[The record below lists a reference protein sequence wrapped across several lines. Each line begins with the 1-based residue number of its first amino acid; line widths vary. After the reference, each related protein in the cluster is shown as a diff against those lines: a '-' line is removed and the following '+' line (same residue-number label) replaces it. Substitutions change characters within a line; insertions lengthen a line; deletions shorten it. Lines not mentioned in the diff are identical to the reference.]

1 MNQYEAMFVF
11 DPTFGGSF
19 ENCEAEIRRF
29 MERAGAEILFCNK
42 WEERRLAYK
51 IKGRKRGVYV
61 LVYFRSQP
69 DRIAGVQRD
78 VQLSENAL
86 RVLVMRADGVTP
98 EMMERQ
104 VAVGSRDAENGA
116 AAEQRKD
123 VPPKPAPVE
132 PPGKP
137 DLAEHVAPEP
147 TVTETAVAE
156 MPDSGEPASD
166 DEPAGT
172 VD

>member
-51 IKGRKRGVYV
+51 IMGRKRGVFV

-98 EMMERQ
+98 EMIQTRG
-104 VAVGSRDAENGA
+104 VV
-116 AAEQRKD
+116 K
-123 VPPKPAPVE
+123 
-132 PPGKP
+132 
-137 DLAEHVAPEP
+137 
-147 TVTETAVAE
+147 
-156 MPDSGEPASD
+156 
-166 DEPAGT
+166 
-172 VD
+172 